1 MAKTPSA
8 YFVAIPKNAAIHIQR
23 SAPGPPSLMAV
34 ATPTILPVPTVAA
47 RAVASAAKLEISPLP
62 FASDLKISFK
72 AFGRR
77 KTCNNPKREDK

>member
-1 MAKTPSA
+1 
-8 YFVAIPKNAAIHIQR
+8 
-23 SAPGPPSLMAV
+23 MAV

-77 KTCNNPKREDK
+77 KLAIILSEKTNKFLFQQEEQEEVVPRLDCLKTIENYT

>member
-1 MAKTPSA
+1 
-8 YFVAIPKNAAIHIQR
+8 
-23 SAPGPPSLMAV
+23 MAV

-72 AFGRR
+72 PLGGEKLAIILSE
-77 KTCNNPKREDK
+77 KTNKFLFQQEEQEEVVPRLDCLKTIENYT